1 MLCRTETEEITVTTR
16 TTLAAVALVAGTITA
31 TALAATTSKDPKTL
45 VLQKSDLP
53 AGARA
58 TAKYADAMGY
68 FVTYRYKTG
77 SKQAELSSF
86 VAVLPSRKLAV
97 ATFRE
102 LRTDVLDIERKL
114 SLPKYGDEQIAAY
127 LPITDGQLI
136 VRKGNTVWALIL
148 GAVVGTPELTIA
160 EAIAEFKRYGPKAM
174 KRVGSG

>member
-1 MLCRTETEEITVTTR
+1 MTTR
-16 TTLAAVALVAGTITA
+16 TILAAVAALVAATTA
-31 TALAATTSKDPKTL
+31 TTALAASTAKDPKTL

-53 AGARA
+53 AGARV
-58 TAKYADAMGY
+58 TARYTDAMGHV
-68 FVTYRYKTG
+68 VTYRYKTG

-97 ATFRE
+97 AAFRE
-102 LRTDVLDIERKL
+102 FRTDVLDIERKL
-114 SLPKYGDEQIAAY
+114 DLPKYGDEQVAGY
-127 LPITDGQLI
+127 LPITDGQLV
-136 VRKGNTVWALIL
+136 VRKGNTVWALLL